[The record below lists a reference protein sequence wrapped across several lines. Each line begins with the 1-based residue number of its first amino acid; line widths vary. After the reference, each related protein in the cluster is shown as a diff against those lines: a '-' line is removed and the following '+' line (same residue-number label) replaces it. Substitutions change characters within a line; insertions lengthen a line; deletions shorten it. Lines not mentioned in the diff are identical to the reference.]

1 MWEFTKL
8 IYDDRMLVLAD
19 ELLENFFDHEFAQ
32 SFKLVEKPA
41 EQQRSL
47 GREIFDSLLAT
58 GTKFAN
64 NAKQKALVSS
74 PLSSKAS
81 NVSSPTTSD
90 TQSISTTS
98 LSVNPKQDEKEDID
112 TTPQE
117 PIQHDEAKKQ
127 EPTSSKSGHGE
138 EEAASSATESPKKE
152 HTNADEKK
160 VDDVEDSNDEDEDE
174 DVLEEVDRLLK
185 EYGDDDEE
193 EDDDA
198 KST

>member
-1 MWEFTKL
+1 
-8 IYDDRMLVLAD
+8 MLVLAD

-32 SFKLVEKPA
+32 SFKLVEKPV

-81 NVSSPTTSD
+81 NVSSPTTTTSSD
-90 TQSISTTS
+90 TQSLSTTS

-117 PIQHDEAKKQ
+117 PVQHDEEKKQ
-127 EPTSSKSGHGE
+127 EPTSSNSSN
-138 EEAASSATESPKKE
+138 EEAVAASATVTESPKKE
-152 HTNADEKK
+152 HAVADEKK
-160 VDDVEDSNDEDEDE
+160 KDDDEDSNDEDEDE

-185 EYGDDDEE
+185 EYGDEDEDDEDE
-193 EDDDA
+193 DA